1 MCEVINEV
9 YEKVVHWKT
18 NLFQFLLGAEGKWL
32 VENLPD
38 WFFAFVAN
46 TLNKFTVFRAALLMP
61 ALLLRK
67 TSKKKQKKIK
77 RINGSQRC
85 C

>member
-18 NLFQFLLGAEGKWL
+18 SLFPFLLGAEGKWL

-38 WFFAFVAN
+38 WFFAFAGN
-46 TLNKFTVFRAALLMP
+46 TLIKFTVFRAAMLKP

-67 TSKKKQKKIK
+67 TSKFFFKK
-77 RINGSQRC
+77 
-85 C
+85 